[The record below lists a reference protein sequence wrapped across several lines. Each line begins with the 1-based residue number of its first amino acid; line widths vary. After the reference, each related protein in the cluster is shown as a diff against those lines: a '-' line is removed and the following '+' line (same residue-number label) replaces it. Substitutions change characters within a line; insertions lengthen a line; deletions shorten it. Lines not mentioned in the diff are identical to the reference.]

1 MMHYG
6 VASSSFVYGIPAMGD
21 ELWCCFFIFE
31 YRILKWA
38 SPRELEE
45 N

>member
-6 VASSSFVYGIPAMGD
+6 VASSSFV
-21 ELWCCFFIFE
+21 

-45 N
+45 NKRGLEE